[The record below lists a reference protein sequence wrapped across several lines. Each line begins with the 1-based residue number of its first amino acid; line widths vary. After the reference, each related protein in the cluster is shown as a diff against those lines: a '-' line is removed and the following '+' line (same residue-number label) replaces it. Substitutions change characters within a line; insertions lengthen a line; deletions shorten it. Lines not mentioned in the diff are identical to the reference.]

1 MNRSK
6 QYALLFLLGALLAG
20 GVMGFTAALTF
31 AGDGS
36 ARNGQDFRRRFAED
50 LDLSE
55 SQRTAVD
62 EILDERNRQLQ
73 TVLAPVRPQMD
84 SIKNH
89 ARQQIRQLL
98 DERQR
103 ARFEAYLAE
112 QERERAKDKASSQG
126 ARQ

>member
-31 AGDGS
+31 ASD
-36 ARNGQDFRRRFAED
+36 RPTPNGQDFRRRFAED

-55 SQRTAVD
+55 SQRAAVD

-112 QERERAKDKASSQG
+112 QERERAQNKASTQG